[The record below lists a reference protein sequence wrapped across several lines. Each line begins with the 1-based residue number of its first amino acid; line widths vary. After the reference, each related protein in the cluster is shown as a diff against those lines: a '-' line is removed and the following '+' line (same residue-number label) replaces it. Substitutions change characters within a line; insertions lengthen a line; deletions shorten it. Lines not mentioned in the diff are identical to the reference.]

1 MNVFRKLQLN
11 YKEGPQKK
19 KVVASARKNKIFILF
34 SAEGRRGMSFVEIAD
49 SWHYEPF
56 AENLTNINVISSS

>member
-1 MNVFRKLQLN
+1 VLI
-11 YKEGPQKK
+11 
-19 KVVASARKNKIFILF
+19 KIEFSFLFLF